1 MITLPLRMLAAVAPA
16 MSNKDVRYYLNSV
29 HFEHV
34 PDGVIAVA
42 TNGRALIAARETLLG
57 IEPFASF
64 IMPRETVLELLK
76 VGRKNETFKVRDGI
90 LECDGRGLPFAP
102 IDGKFPDWRAVIGNA
117 AQPLEAALFDPDVL
131 EIPLKA
137 AQALKRRGL
146 MRYAS
151 VAFEM
156 AGESSTRFTLSNLP
170 DGMRVSGVVMPQRT
184 SAVGTPDISADIAG
198 ILRP

>member
-16 MSNKDVRYYLNSV
+16 MGNKDVRYYLNGV

-34 PDGVIAVA
+34 QGGVIAVA
-42 TNGRALIAARETLLG
+42 TDGTAVIAARETLPDV
-57 IEPFASF
+57 EPFASF

-76 VGRKNETFKVRDGI
+76 AGRKIETFKVRGD
-90 LECDGRGLPFAP
+90 LVECDGRGIPFAP
-102 IDGKFPDWRAVIGNA
+102 IDGKFPDWRAVLPA
-117 AQPLEAALFDPDVL
+117 TAQPLEAASFNPDVL

-137 AQALKRRGL
+137 AQALKRRGVT
-146 MRYAS
+146 RYAS

-156 AGESSTRFTLSNLP
+156 AGERSARFTLSNLP
-170 DGMRVSGVVMPQRT
+170 DGMRVSGVVMPQRMDK
-184 SAVGTPDISADIAG
+184 VGNPDITAHIAE

>member
-16 MSNKDVRYYLNSV
+16 MGNIDIRYYLNGV
-29 HFEHV
+29 HIEHV
-34 PDGVIAVA
+34 QGGVIAVA
-42 TNGRALIAARETLLG
+42 TDGRALIAARETLLN
-57 IEPFASF
+57 IEPFAPF
-64 IMPRETVLELLK
+64 IMPRDTVLELLK
-76 VGRKNETFKVRDGI
+76 AGRKIENFSMSEGVVAYGGVTR
-90 LECDGRGLPFAP
+90 LFAP
-102 IDGKFPDWRAVIGNA
+102 IDGQFPDWRAVIGNA
-117 AQPLEAALFDPDVL
+117 AQPLEATSFDPDVL

-170 DGMRVSGVVMPQRT
+170 DGMRVSGVVMPQRKRHD
-184 SAVGTPDISADIAG
+184 VDIAADIAG